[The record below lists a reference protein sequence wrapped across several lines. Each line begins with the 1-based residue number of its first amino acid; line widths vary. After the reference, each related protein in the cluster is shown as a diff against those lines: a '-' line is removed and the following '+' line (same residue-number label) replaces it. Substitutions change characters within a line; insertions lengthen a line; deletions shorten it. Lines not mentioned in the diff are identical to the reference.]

1 MKNYQKPTVKV
12 TLSATEDILTVSL
25 EGEVQDM
32 QWKGLFED

>member
-12 TLSATEDILTVSL
+12 TLSAKEDILTVSL

-32 QWKGLFED
+32 QWKGLFLE